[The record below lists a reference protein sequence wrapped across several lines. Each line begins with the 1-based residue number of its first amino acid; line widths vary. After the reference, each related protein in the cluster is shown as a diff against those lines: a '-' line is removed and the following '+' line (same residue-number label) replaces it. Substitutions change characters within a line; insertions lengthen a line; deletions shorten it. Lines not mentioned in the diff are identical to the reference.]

1 MENYKIQNQI
11 IERVKLITGKT
22 IEFKPT
28 EFDTGTIIMIDDVSM
43 SLPISDWI
51 DYKRTINYYE
61 IDIVADFSNVIINK
75 FKLKII

>member
-1 MENYKIQNQI
+1 MENELHNQI

-22 IEFKPT
+22 IEFKNRD
-28 EFDTGTIIMIDDVSM
+28 FKTIIMIDDVSM
-43 SLPISDWI
+43 SLPILHWV

-75 FKLKII
+75 FKLKTI